1 MKSYDS
7 EIKAWCERKYQEVV
21 SVLGTDS
28 VDIHIHAY
36 TRGNAWI
43 VCDIFAH
50 SDKSK
55 VADTTF
61 SFGDDTNLDDLYSP
75 KIKDVITL
83 FELLEKFEEKFK
95 SRIHFGMPQLT
106 DNKKE

>member
-21 SVLGTDS
+21 SVLGTDN

-43 VCDIFAH
+43 VCDIFSH

-61 SFGDDTNLDDLYSP
+61 SFGDDTNLDDFYSP

-83 FELLEKFEEKFK
+83 FEFLEKFEK
-95 SRIHFGMPQLT
+95 SLKAEFILECR
-106 DNKKE
+106 N